1 MSEHRHPRCVAPPA
15 ASVASATPHPLVD
28 VVRGLIEDVADRD
41 ARIAELERKLEAVM
55 CWGLVLFA
63 DGELDEERA
72 NAFRSH
78 LERCADCRESLRA
91 NNAMDALLREAALP
105 RPPKERDDG

>member
-1 MSEHRHPRCVAPPA
+1 MIDLEIANRLHKELTA
-15 ASVASATPHPLVD
+15 AL
-28 VVRGLIEDVADRD
+28 ADGKAKD
-41 ARIAELERKLEAVM
+41 ARIADLERKLEAVM

-91 NNAMDALLREAALP
+91 NNAITAVVSEAASP
-105 RPPKERDDG
+105 RQPEEV